1 MNAPLRVTY
10 GTREDLRQQY
20 ETQIALGGLFVPTVS
35 NLEFRESVRVVFDLE
50 FCNDRVELE
59 AEVVSV
65 VEPEL
70 ARRGHEPGVAIQFT
84 DAPELVKKQLGPYL
98 GLDQEADR
106 RRAPR
111 RVARVPV
118 MLECVDGGHLTGRT
132 RDLSHSGVLL
142 SIDGPPV
149 AAGRPVKI
157 TLDHP
162 TFDERLEVPAHVV
175 RHLDVEGS
183 VTALACEFDPPTG
196 REKEIVA
203 FIDDVQTSEHGRRLR
218 GVTGAIGELGI
229 INVIQVFG
237 GCTRSGTLTVIRG
250 YEEGRVVFEDGLLR
264 EVRLGPVS
272 GMKALS
278 RIVGWREGNFEFHAR
293 VEVGFEA
300 ANPSSLDAA
309 LLEATRQQDELARIE
324 TTHLPAG
331 GRFRVDRKK
340 LDAERA
346 GLSKLEDSVAELA
359 GAGMTLR
366 QILDVIPEADV
377 EIYKALAS
385 VADLGLIQTRS
396 R

>member
-10 GTREDLRQQY
+10 GTREDLRQQFDA
-20 ETQIALGGLFVPTVS
+20 QIALGGLFVPTVS
-35 NLEFRESVRVVFDLE
+35 NLEFRETVRVVFDLE

-70 ARRGHEPGVAIQFT
+70 AGHGNEPGVAIQFT
-84 DAPELVKKQLGPYL
+84 DAPELVKKQLAPYL
-98 GLDQEADR
+98 GIDQEQDR

-111 RVARVPV
+111 RIARVPV
-118 MLECVDGGHLTGRT
+118 VIASSDGARLTGRT
-132 RDLSHSGVLL
+132 RDLSHSGVLV

-149 AAGRPVKI
+149 AVGRSV
-157 TLDHP
+157 TLTLAHP
-162 TFDERLEVPAHVV
+162 TFDERMDVPARVV
-175 RHLDVEGS
+175 RHLDVEGT
-183 VTALACEFDPPTG
+183 VTALACQFDPPAD

-250 YEEGRVVFEDGLLR
+250 YEEGRVVFEEGLLR

-272 GMKALS
+272 GMKALA
-278 RIVGWREGNFEFHAR
+278 RIVGWREGNFEFHAH
-293 VEVGFEA
+293 VEPRYED
-300 ANPSSLDAA
+300 SKSCSLDAA
-309 LLEATRQQDELARIE
+309 LLEATRQQDELAR
-324 TTHLPAG
+324 LDGGQFAPG
-331 GRFRVDRKK
+331 GRFQVDRAKV
-340 LDAERA
+340 DAERG
-346 GLSKLEDSVAELA
+346 GLSKLEDSVLELA

-366 QILDVIPEADV
+366 QILDVIPEPDV
-377 EIYKALAS
+377 DVFKALAS
-385 VADLGLIQTRS
+385 VADLGLAQPRT
-396 R
+396 

>member
-10 GTREDLRQQY
+10 GTREDLRQQF
-20 ETQIALGGLFVPTVS
+20 ETQIALGGMFIPTVT

-70 ARRGHEPGVAIQFT
+70 AGRGQEPGVAIQFS
-84 DAPELVKKQLGPYL
+84 DAPEVVKKQLAPFIGV
-98 GLDQEADR
+98 DQEPDR

-111 RVARVPV
+111 RIARVRAV
-118 MLECVDGGHLTGRT
+118 IESADHGHLTGRT
-132 RDLSHSGVLL
+132 RDLSHSGVLI

-149 AAGRPVKI
+149 AVGRAVKV
-157 TLDHP
+157 TFDHP
-162 TFDERLEVPAHVV
+162 TFDERLDVPAQVV
-175 RHLDVEGS
+175 RHLDVEGT
-183 VTALACEFDPPTG
+183 VTALACEFDIAAE
-196 REKEIVA
+196 REKEIIA
-203 FIDDVQTSEHGRRLR
+203 FIDDVQTSEHARRLR

-250 YEEGRVVFEDGLLR
+250 YEEGRVVFEDGHLR
-264 EVRLGPVS
+264 ETRLGPVS
-272 GMKALS
+272 GMKALT

-293 VEVGFEA
+293 VESGWEDAQPCV
-300 ANPSSLDAA
+300 LDAA
-309 LLEATRQQDELARIE
+309 LLEATRQHDELARLDRAE
-324 TTHLPAG
+324 FPSG
-331 GRFRVDRKK
+331 GRLRVDRKK

-346 GLSKLEDSVAELA
+346 GLSKLEDSVVELA

-366 QILDVIPEADV
+366 QILDVIPESDV
-377 EIYKALAS
+377 EIHKALIT
-385 VADLGLIQTRS
+385 VADLGLVEPRS
-396 R
+396 K